1 MRTVIAGGGT
11 AGHVFPA
18 IALADVLRRDHGATV
33 SFIGSAQGQ
42 EAALV
47 PAAGYGFHPVEAA
60 QLVREVSLRAAIAPL
75 IALRSVR
82 ASRPFVE
89 GADVLVGMGGYVSAP
104 AVLAARR
111 ARVPVV
117 LHEANA
123 VPGLA
128 NRLLSRGARSVGVAF
143 EDATRRFSGHVPIVV
158 TGNPV
163 RDLIRE
169 VPSKRE
175 ALAAEAVVALGLE
188 AGRAT
193 VVVFGGSQGAL
204 HLDRAVATA
213 IAVPALRDRGDLQ
226 LIVLTGPAHLEE
238 MAGASSSAP
247 VRVRAFP
254 FLERIDLAC
263 AVADV
268 AVSRAG
274 AGHIAEL
281 TVCGIPSILVP
292 YPHATENHQEAN
304 ARELVRA
311 GAADLVLDR
320 DLTGEVLARRILEL
334 VDDLVRRRSM
344 SNRAA
349 AWAKPDAAERL
360 AELVMR
366 AGTR

>member
-18 IALADVLRRDHGATV
+18 LALADVLRRDHGADV
-33 SFIGSAQGQ
+33 SFVGSEHGQ
-42 EAALV
+42 EGSLV
-47 PAAGYGFHPVEAA
+47 PAAGYEFHAVEAA
-60 QLVREVSLRAAIAPL
+60 QLVREVSFRAAAAPFV
-75 IALRSVR
+75 ALRSVR
-82 ASRPFVE
+82 DCRPLVE

-104 AVLAARR
+104 AVLAARW

-128 NRLLSRGARSVGVAF
+128 NRLLSRGTRAVGVAF
-143 EDATRRFSGHVPIVV
+143 EDATRRLPKRVHVVV
-158 TGNPV
+158 TGTPV
-163 RDLIRE
+163 RDLIRD
-169 VPSKRE
+169 VPAKRA
-175 ALAAEAVVALGLE
+175 ALTAEAVGALGL
-188 AGRAT
+188 ATGRVT

-204 HLDRAVATA
+204 HLDRAVVAATA
-213 IAVPALRDRGDLQ
+213 LPSLRDRGDLQ
-226 LIVLTGPAHLEE
+226 LIVLTGPAHIGEVI
-238 MAGASSSAP
+238 APSSRP
-247 VRVRAFP
+247 VHVRAFP
-254 FLERIDLAC
+254 FLERMDLAC

-311 GAADLVLDR
+311 GAAELLLDR
-320 DLTGEVLARRILEL
+320 DLTGETLSGRILDL
-334 VDDLVRRRSM
+334 VDDLDRRRSM
-344 SNRAA
+344 GARAA

-360 AELVMR
+360 AELVVR
-366 AGTR
+366 AGSR